1 MHGEYEVWIAV
12 YRVIKSGVI
21 AANGLGAK
29 ILEEAEAL
37 DANTL
42 SIFALIDSAYE
53 AAAAEK
59 RLANMESQ

>member
-12 YRVIKSGVI
+12 FRVIKSGVI
-21 AANGLGAK
+21 SANGLGAK
-29 ILEEAEAL
+29 VLEEAEAL

-42 SIFALIDSAYE
+42 SIFALVDSAYE

-59 RLANMESQ
+59 RLAEIESR